1 MGILDKF
8 RSLRESYDALRT
20 AGHDPFSVCFD
31 KALSPSEAMLNG
43 RRMILLGTNNYL
55 GLTFDPA
62 CVDDAADAVRHAGT
76 GTTGSRIANG
86 TYGGHAELE
95 RRLAAFYGC
104 RSAMVFSTGY
114 QANLGILSTVA
125 GRGDHILIDGDSHA
139 SIYDGCRLGS
149 AQVIRFRHNDP
160 DDLAR
165 RLRRLKD
172 APGSRLIV
180 VEGIYSMLGD
190 TAPLKEIAAVKREW
204 GAHLLV
210 DEAHSMGVL
219 GRHGRGLAE
228 QAGVQKDVDFIIGTF
243 SKSLGAVGGFCA
255 SNLPDFDVLRIACRP
270 YMFTASL
277 PPSVIA
283 SVLRALTRI
292 EEDPGLRARLNANAR
307 RLYDGLAAQGFSLG
321 PQANPIV
328 SIRMPS
334 IEVAIAFWNALL
346 EAGVYLNLA
355 LPPATPDNVPLLRSS
370 VSAAHGPDQIDAA
383 AMAITDIG
391 RALGVV
397 ETPTPSA
404 RPDAR
409 PDASWKAAVSGSP
422 PRARG
427 AGATRER
434 RGSGAGAA
442 SR

>member
-1 MGILDKF
+1 MTILDKF
-8 RSLRESYDALRT
+8 RALRDSYDALRA
-20 AGHDPFSVCFD
+20 AGHDPFSVRLD
-31 KALSPSEAMLNG
+31 ETLSPSEAVVNG
-43 RRMILLGTNNYL
+43 RRTILLGTNNYL
-55 GLTFDPA
+55 GLTFDPDCIEEA
-62 CVDDAADAVRHAGT
+62 VEAVRHAGT

-125 GRGDHILIDGDSHA
+125 GRGDHILIDADSHA

-149 AQVIRFRHNDP
+149 AEVIRFRHNDP
-160 DDLAR
+160 EDLAR
-165 RLRRLKD
+165 RLRRLNG
-172 APGSRLIV
+172 APGNRLIV

-219 GRHGRGLAE
+219 GPTGRGLAE
-228 QAGVQKDVDFIIGTF
+228 QAGVEADVDFIIGTF

-255 SNLPDFDVLRIACRP
+255 SNLPDFDVLRVACRP

-283 SVLRALTRI
+283 SVLQALTRI
-292 EEDPGLRARLNANAR
+292 EQDPGLRARLNANAQ
-307 RLYDGLAAQGFSLG
+307 RLYTGLTAAGFILG
-321 PQANPIV
+321 PQVNPII

-334 IEVAIAFWNALL
+334 LEVAIAFWNALL

-355 LPPATPDNVPLLRSS
+355 LPPATPNNVPLLRSS
-370 VSAAHGPDQIDAA
+370 VSAAHSAEQIDACIA
-383 AMAITDIG
+383 AIIRIG
-391 RALGVV
+391 RELGVV
-397 ETPTPSA
+397 DPPALRGAAGA
-404 RPDAR
+404 RLR
-409 PDASWKAAVSGSP
+409 AVSGSP
-422 PRARG
+422 PRGKDA
-427 AGATRER
+427 AAAPAR